1 METTKTKFQ
10 ALLSEIESLLEDL
23 KNAYP
28 KNYSEK
34 IQRCVWFL
42 VLIAAVFLL
51 INIIFA
57 SPYGIYLLY
66 CIVYAPLIVLP
77 LYLIH
82 QKFNKGD
89 VKYADSSELEKK
101 IRAAKDEFGEYP
113 DVVNYLDKT
122 YESINVVMA
131 EKNRI
136 SGVVVAIS
144 FVLILI
150 AHIFTLIR
158 VNNYEKRDS
167 RYFDN
172 YEAVLGINSKKT
184 LARIL
189 PFKTEVADSI
199 KLPTGKIVLYC
210 ESAWYRQLNIETPN
224 LIYADDY
231 NPVNDLYLL
240 TITDQNGNPIP
251 KCPVFY
257 FECSGERVSAIPRFR
272 YDNANADDYEALHL
286 FLSIK
291 DNQDNLRYVVEKL

>member
-10 ALLSEIESLLEDL
+10 ALLSEIERLLEDV

-136 SGVVVAIS
+136 SSVVIFS
-144 FVLILI
+144 FFGIILI
-150 AHIFTLIR
+150 AIIFTIVR
-158 VNNYEKRDS
+158 VEDYEKRDS
-167 RYFDN
+167 KYFEK
-172 YEAVLGINSKKT
+172 YEEAVLGINSKKT

-210 ESAWYRQLNIETPN
+210 ESAWYRRLNIETFN

-257 FECSGERVSAIPRFR
+257 FECSGEIVSAIPQFR
-272 YDNANADDYEALHL
+272 YDSDADDYEAVHL
-286 FLSIK
+286 LLSIK
-291 DNQDNLRYVVEKL
+291 DNQDNLRYVVEKM